1 MLVVF
6 LLHIFRP
13 SSSID
18 AVIMLVYGYLT
29 TAAGLKCV
37 ILDWFGRFY
46 ATHLLFICCRFIL
59 SMNNGWFHVLFQ
71 IKVVCATWNVQT
83 QPFWFANIACPKI
96 SLILHWFST
105 FYAMHLLFKL
115 ESHETYTEC
124 MCPSVMVVLF
134 ITGSHIHS
142 ACVFQHLQP
151 LHFSVVYS
159 FCHSVYESGP
169 VEHFHD

>member
-1 MLVVF
+1 MSVVF

-71 IKVVCATWNVQT
+71 IKVVCATWNVLT
-83 QPFWFANIACPKI
+83 QPLWFANIAC
-96 SLILHWFST
+96 LR
-105 FYAMHLLFKL
+105 M
-115 ESHETYTEC
+115 E
-124 MCPSVMVVLF
+124 VLF

-142 ACVFQHLQP
+142 ACIPAFTAFTFFCCVL
-151 LHFSVVYS
+151 LLS
-159 FCHSVYESGP
+159 FCLWILSCWTISWLDSYSAWIKVDSMCYFRSK
-169 VEHFHD
+169 